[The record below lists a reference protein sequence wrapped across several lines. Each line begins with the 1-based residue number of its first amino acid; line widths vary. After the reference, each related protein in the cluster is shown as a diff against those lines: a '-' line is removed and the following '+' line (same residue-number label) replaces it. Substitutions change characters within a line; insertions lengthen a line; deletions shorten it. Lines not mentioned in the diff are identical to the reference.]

1 MTRVLFALGDEA
13 EASRFAETI
22 VPATPG
28 FDWSYPRN
36 IAEVETL
43 FAQGAEAIVTD
54 FHFNSGA
61 FVDWLTLW
69 PLPTLILTDPGDDL
83 ERIERAVVD
92 ESSLFLERD
101 PAGAYLAKIPVLLR
115 KILHVRDSI
124 RKQNAHVQ
132 LTERQYMRL
141 LQAVP
146 DVVYMLDGE
155 GNFIYLNDSIRQL
168 GFDPA
173 KLIGRHFTEIIHP
186 DDVTRVSRAWVL
198 KQAREQKA
206 LETASAEGKPS
217 KIFDERRTGERMTRN
232 LELRLR
238 RGSPDEPVYAT
249 VNAYGE
255 VSATGFVLPEH
266 EGRNLGTVGIIRDIT
281 ERWTHEQKLEEAL
294 NSRQILLK
302 EIHHRVKNNLQ
313 IISSLLNLQ
322 ENSIEDLAAKIVLLE
337 CQNQIQSM
345 AMVHEILYGAG
356 NFESLDMQPYFV
368 RLLEYLG
375 PMYEKSMGEIRH
387 GIDAAGIIIPLDSAI
402 PIALIVSEL
411 VTNCLKH
418 AFPGGRSG
426 SIEVRMR
433 AEGASWVLEV
443 EDDGVG
449 FEATGGGLCEVEGRP
464 EERSLRKRRGIGRDL
479 VIALCHQLRGKL
491 ETSSAGGA
499 RTRITFPRPS
509 P

>member
-1 MTRVLFALGDEA
+1 VNTRVLFALGDEA
-13 EASRFAETI
+13 EARRFAESI
-22 VPATPG
+22 VPASPG

-43 FAQGAEAIVTD
+43 FAEGAEAIVTD

-155 GNFIYLNDSIRQL
+155 GNFIYLNDSIKQL

-173 KLIGRHFTEIIHP
+173 KLIGRHFI
-186 DDVTRVSRAWVL
+186 
-198 KQAREQKA
+198 
-206 LETASAEGKPS
+206 ETLPPEGKPT
-217 KIFDERRTGERMTRN
+217 KIFDERRTGARMTRN

-238 RGSPDEPVYAT
+238 RGSPDELVYAT

-281 ERWTHEQKLEEAL
+281 ERWTHEQQLEEAL

-375 PMYEKSMGEIRH
+375 PTYEKSMGEIQHR
-387 GIDAAGIIIPLDSAI
+387 IDAAGIVIPLDSAI

-418 AFPGGRSG
+418 AFPGGRHG
-426 SIEVRMR
+426 RIEVRMR
-433 AEGASWVLEV
+433 AEGENWVLEV

-449 FEATGGGLCEVEGRP
+449 FEATGGDIGEEAGGP
-464 EERSLRKRRGIGRDL
+464 DERSPRKRRGIGRDL
-479 VIALCHQLRGKL
+479 VNALSHQLRGRL
-491 ETSSAGGA
+491 ETTSVGGA
-499 RTRITFPRPS
+499 KTRITFPRTTQE
-509 P
+509 